1 MNSLNALISMG
12 ALGLIFGL
20 SLGVAAK
27 KFVIEKDPRVDEI
40 ISVLPGA
47 NCGG

>member
-1 MNSLNALISMG
+1 MNSLNALVSMG

-27 KFVIEKDPRVDEI
+27 KK
-40 ISVLPGA
+40 SKGTHGA
-47 NCGG
+47 